1 MEPNSDQLLS
11 LEEQHNTK
19 NSESNSFEA
28 TLKQY
33 EDILVRLNRVR
44 INLFSGLIYVA

>member
-1 MEPNSDQLLS
+1 MEANGDQLLT

-19 NSESNSFEA
+19 NSESNCFES

-44 INLFSGLIYVA
+44 LYPI